1 MELVYLW
8 VEKYKN
14 IEKQGF
20 NFSPKFRCE
29 YNPDTEELKIEENP
43 NYVSIFPDN
52 INITAIVGK
61 NGSGKSSVV
70 KAILSL
76 FFYSKFKDELNKN
89 FQSGNGIKN
98 LNNININ
105 INNINNN
112 YAIQEIQESNLIDK
126 TFIAFLIIRNKN
138 NFFKLSMSLIKNNQF
153 DGVIDVTLDEIN
165 FFSIYYNF
173 TIDALKDETIDQF
186 VDLSYHRVDEYE
198 NPVLIE
204 PYKKNNLININLINF
219 LTNQRILLFYSFL
232 KDELINN
239 KITSFFNPDKIKF
252 DYAHSSTIY
261 KEELNKDSE
270 NKNLAGFVF
279 SPYKILIKYI
289 NLKTFSLNGDSFSPS
304 NEIKQLIEK
313 YYKEN
318 NLEKLNLVYILLK
331 IIEKSTTIKEKAKK
345 ENLSFLVEYVNN
357 LKNKIKKDFV
367 NAIEDIE
374 DFINN
379 RLDDEILKFFKE
391 NPEFIKIYISLLF
404 HKNKRY
410 EFLKKEENFLKKEI
424 LLKNLPKENII
435 EYFPGWLNVE
445 FYDGDK
451 SLNSLS
457 SGEKFKFQFLI
468 GLLYQL
474 YNLNS
479 KDKYSTINIFLDEIE
494 FGFHPEWQRTYINDI
509 LFTLDKFKK
518 ITSFNKRLNLFFLT
532 HSPFIISDLPKENII
547 FLDKDEN
554 GKCRVVDGLNEKKE
568 TFGANIHTLLSDSFF
583 MEDGFIGKFA
593 ENKIDEVIKYLND
606 EDSEIKTE
614 KEAQKIINI
623 IGEPILRKELQRKL
637 DSKRL
642 EKVNNI
648 DEKIKQLEY
657 ELEILKQHQ
666 TKQIKDEL
674 LDRGK
679 REYFL
684 KKKNEKNNNN

>member
-29 YNPDTEELKIEENP
+29 YNPETTELKIEENP
-43 NYVSIFPDN
+43 NYVSIFPEN

-76 FFYSKFKDELNKN
+76 FFYSKFKDEFNKN

-98 LNNININ
+98 L
-105 INNINNN
+105 NNINNN

-126 TFIAFLIIRNKN
+126 IFIAFLIVKDKNK
-138 NFFKLSMSLIKNNQF
+138 FFKLSVFLIKNDQF
-153 DGVIDVTLDEIN
+153 GGVIDGQYAISNVEITKIDEIN

-173 TIDALKDETIDQF
+173 TIDTLKDGMMNQF

-198 NPVLIE
+198 SPVLIE
-204 PYKKNNLININLINF
+204 PYKKNNLIDINLINF

-239 KITSFFNPDKIKF
+239 NITTFFNPDRVKF
-252 DYAHSSTIY
+252 KYDRY
-261 KEELNKDSE
+261 KKEFNKDE
-270 NKNLAGFVF
+270 RFEQ
-279 SPYKILIKYI
+279 YKILAKYI
-289 NLKTFSLNGDSFSPS
+289 NLKTFFLNGDSFSPS
-304 NEIKQLIEK
+304 NEIKRLIEN

-331 IIEKSTTIKEKAKK
+331 IIEKSTSIKEKAKK

-357 LKNKIKKDFV
+357 LKNKIKEDFV

-379 RLDDEILKFFKE
+379 RLDDKILKFFKE

-457 SGEKFKFQFLI
+457 SGEKFKFQFFLI

-509 LFTLDKFKK
+509 LFILDKFKK
-518 ITSFNKRLNLFFLT
+518 ITNFNKRLNLFFLT

-547 FLDKDEN
+547 FLDRDKN
-554 GKCRVVDGLNEKKE
+554 GKCKVVDGLNEKKE